1 VDRIGQLRSR
11 PVLAGHDWI
20 VDTRAQELT
29 RQVARGAELVER
41 ALEKAQ
47 THTRE
52 LAARLRTLSPQSTL
66 DRGYAIVQVPGGHVA
81 RVSTDAPAETPL
93 VITLADGTI
102 GAVSTGTHG
111 ADRPD
116 DR

>member
-1 VDRIGQLRSR
+1 
-11 PVLAGHDWI
+11 
-20 VDTRAQELT
+20 
-29 RQVARGAELVER
+29 
-41 ALEKAQ
+41 
-47 THTRE
+47 
-52 LAARLRTLSPQSTL
+52 
-66 DRGYAIVQVPGGHVA
+66 
-81 RVSTDAPAETPL
+81 VSTDAPAETPL